1 MLDRLCRAISLKAA
15 VLSETVANSLRALSI
30 ATQSA
35 SSRRKSRRA
44 RISGEPSR
52 ADASRCTKLHR
63 QKFKE
68 ISMRKILLSAIAAT
82 TLLSAG
88 LLASRAAATTPFIR
102 EAAVVCGGGN
112 GCNVVQTKGGKQR
125 KLQWLGHG

>member
-15 VLSETVANSLRALSI
+15 VLTETVANSLRALLT

-35 SSRRKSRRA
+35 SSRSTSRRA

-52 ADASRCTKLHR
+52 ADAPRCIKLQR
-63 QKFKE
+63 RKFKE
-68 ISMRKILLSAIAAT
+68 ISMRKILLSALAAT
-82 TLLSAG
+82 TLLSTG
-88 LLASRAAATTPFIR
+88 LLASRAAATTTLIH

-112 GCNVVQTKGGKQR
+112 GCNVVQTKGSKQR